1 MVRYGFILRD
11 DGFIKPK
18 STTLECP
25 GLLVEITGVLDFDS
39 ACSEARKMADDG
51 VDFIELCGDFG
62 AEHAQEII
70 AAVEGRIPIG
80 YVTYS
85 PEEAEKLTKLFG

>member
-11 DGFIKPK
+11 DGFTSPK

-25 GLLVEITGVLDFDS
+25 GLLMEITGVLDFET
-39 ACSEARKMADDG
+39 ACAKAKKMADVG

-62 AEHAQEII
+62 EEHSQEII
-70 AAVEGRIPIG
+70 AAVEGRIPVG

-85 PEEAEKLTKLFG
+85 PEEADKLAKLFG